1 MQFSFDR
8 TGFPLIRVPEVGLDV
23 QLLPVT
29 KVQFERFIAEPNS
42 FGDTWYE
49 EILEV
54 NPRVSYRQF
63 TADNREGI
71 FITGLLP
78 EEAVSFVRWM
88 GDEFTL
94 PTIEEWRAIYKAL
107 ERRPVE
113 SGALECAKPSRKAG
127 RLRSQCSA
135 EQPLVILERL
145 REQLELRSW
154 LSLSLMYGG
163 VVEWVQRGSS
173 WVGLGV
179 PRYEFYP
186 NLWDALADVVSP
198 LHPDERLPYFGIRL
212 VRKVE

>member
-1 MQFSFDR
+1 MQFLFDR

-29 KVQFERFIAEPNS
+29 KVQFERFIAEPNG

-49 EILEV
+49 EILGV

-78 EEAVSFVRWM
+78 EEAVSFARWM
-88 GDEFTL
+88 GDGFTL
-94 PTIEEWRAIYKAL
+94 LTIEEWRTIYKAL
-107 ERRPVE
+107 EHRPVE
-113 SGALECAKPSRKAG
+113 SGELEK
-127 RLRSQCSA
+127 LRSQCSA
-135 EQPLVILERL
+135 EQPLVILEQL
-145 REQLELRSW
+145 REQLEPRSW

-163 VVEWVQRGSS
+163 LVEWVRGENS
-173 WVGLGV
+173 WAGLGV

-186 NLWDALADVVSP
+186 NLWDPLADVVSP